1 MLNVTTSFLSFLI
14 LGLWTC
20 LAAQAKPLKVFILCG
35 QSNMEGHAKIST
47 FEAMRTD
54 PLTKPIL
61 KNPQAKGHPA
71 IAYRGSAQ
79 TIRTDT
85 HRLIAHRRGELE
97 LYDHT
102 TPEGEA
108 KNLADAQPEKAAA
121 LLKQLKAR
129 LAK

>member
-1 MLNVTTSFLSFLI
+1 ML
-14 LGLWTC
+14 
-20 LAAQAKPLKVFILCG
+20 
-35 QSNMEGHAKIST
+35 
-47 FEAMRTD
+47 
-54 PLTKPIL
+54 PIL
-61 KNPQAKGHPA
+61 KNPKAKGHPA
-71 IAYRGSAQ
+71 IAYRSSVQ

-102 TPEGEA
+102 TPEGET
-108 KNLADAQPEKAAA
+108 KNLATAQPDKAAA